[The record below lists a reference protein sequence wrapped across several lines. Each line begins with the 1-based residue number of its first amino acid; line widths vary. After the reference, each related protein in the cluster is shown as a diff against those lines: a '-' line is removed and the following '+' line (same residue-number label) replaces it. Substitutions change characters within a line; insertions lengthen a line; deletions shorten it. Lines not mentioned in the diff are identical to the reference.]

1 MCYLLRHDGLLHEII
16 EKRMKGKQTRG
27 RRLQMV
33 QIIDSIEGDKYNNNN
48 NKDTYN
54 ALNLPKP

>member
-1 MCYLLRHDGLLHEII
+1 
-16 EKRMKGKQTRG
+16 
-27 RRLQMV
+27 MV